1 MTGMS
6 DISRSSSEQLAKL
19 ASDLLVCL
27 RFCTRVPIP
36 RLDFE
41 PPPKDASIAAS
52 APMLPVAGALIG
64 AAAALVLCFFAK
76 LGLPTSLAVLLAVAT
91 LILLT
96 GGLHEDGL
104 ADCADGLG
112 GATFE
117 QRLSIMKDSRVGTFG
132 SLALIIAVIARI
144 MSVAILADHSL
155 GLASA
160 VLISAAASSRS
171 FALLPLYLLAPARGE
186 GLGAATHPQ
195 QRDLVIVGI
204 ATLLI
209 SLVPLFAG
217 ARLPLILAAL
227 IISAGAAYGVTVLA
241 RNLIGGQTGD
251 VAGATQQIAELTTYL
266 VFTAWL

>member
-1 MTGMS
+1 
-6 DISRSSSEQLAKL
+6 
-19 ASDLLVCL
+19 
-27 RFCTRVPIP
+27 
-36 RLDFE
+36 
-41 PPPKDASIAAS
+41 
-52 APMLPVAGALIG
+52 
-64 AAAALVLCFFAK
+64 
-76 LGLPTSLAVLLAVAT
+76 
-91 LILLT
+91 
-96 GGLHEDGL
+96 
-104 ADCADGLG
+104 
-112 GATFE
+112 
-117 QRLSIMKDSRVGTFG
+117 
-132 SLALIIAVIARI
+132 
-144 MSVAILADHSL
+144 LADHSL